1 VPEGVVE
8 TPQTNPPGTERSVD
22 REVSDRVERGTRVRI
37 HGHGPTVVLI
47 HGVGLDLT
55 LWDRQVVALQR
66 QHRVVTYD
74 LLGHGES
81 AILPPS
87 SGLGAFVAQLERLR
101 GDLDLDGVTLVG
113 FSLGA
118 LVAQAYAIAHPE
130 RLVGLGLLSGVYART
145 PEQIEALRSRHAV
158 AEKDGPAALVE
169 AALERW
175 FSESFRADH
184 PDEVEAVRHRLA
196 RNDPES
202 FLEAYRI
209 FGAADEE
216 LAGRLDEIRCPTL
229 VLTGALDAG
238 STPAMAE
245 AMGQRIPDARVQV
258 LENLRHMAPVEG
270 AVAVNAA
277 LLEFLRE
284 IR

>member
-55 LWDRQVVALQR
+55 LWDRQVAALEQ
-66 QHRVVTYD
+66 QYRVVTYD

-81 AILPPS
+81 AALPRAS
-87 SGLGAFVAQLERLR
+87 DLRDFVQQLERLR
-101 GDLDLDGVTLVG
+101 GDLALDGVTLVG

-118 LVAQAYAIAHPE
+118 LVAQAYALAYPE

-145 PEQIEALRSRHAV
+145 PEQLDAVRSRYAIGEKEGTEALV
-158 AEKDGPAALVE
+158 DAAL
-169 AALERW
+169 ARW
-175 FSESFRADH
+175 FSEAFRADH
-184 PDEVEAVRHRLA
+184 PAEVEAVRDRLA
-196 RNDPES
+196 RNDPKN

-209 FGAADEE
+209 FIGADEE
-216 LAGRLDEIRCPTL
+216 LAGRLDQIRCPTL

-245 AMGQRIPDARVQV
+245 AMGRVIPDARVRV
-258 LENLRHMAPVEG
+258 LQGVRHMAPVEG
-270 AVAVNAA
+270 AAAVNAA